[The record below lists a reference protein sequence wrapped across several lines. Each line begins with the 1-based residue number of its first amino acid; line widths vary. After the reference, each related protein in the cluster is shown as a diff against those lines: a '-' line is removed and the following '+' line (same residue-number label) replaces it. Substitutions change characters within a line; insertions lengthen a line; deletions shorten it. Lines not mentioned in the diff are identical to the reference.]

1 VPFSQAIQQLSQDR
15 FIGPLIKKYG
25 TCTLTPR
32 TDYFLVLC
40 ESIISQQISVK
51 AAEAILRRFIDLFDG
66 DITPERAA
74 ELSPEILKSAGVSA
88 QKAKYLLDLAE
99 KFAGEIDFLQFND
112 MDNEQI
118 IAELIKVKGIGRWTA
133 MMFLIFALNRQNVLP
148 VEDLGIRRAIQI
160 QYSLPELATPEQ
172 IRLIAKYW
180 QPYETIAC
188 WYLWR
193 SLENAPLDRIG

>member
-133 MMFLIFALNRQNVLP
+133 MMFLIFALNRHDVLP

-193 SLENAPLDRIG
+193 SLENAP

>member
-193 SLENAPLDRIG
+193 SLENVPLDRIS

>member
-51 AAEAILRRFIDLFDG
+51 AAEAILRRFIDLFNG

-133 MMFLIFALNRQNVLP
+133 MMFLIFALNRQDVLP

-193 SLENAPLDRIG
+193 SLENAP

>member
-172 IRLIAKYW
+172 IRLVAKYW

>member
-74 ELSPEILKSAGVSA
+74 ELSPEILKSAGVSG

-99 KFAGEIDFLQFND
+99 KFSGEIDFLQFND
-112 MDNEQI
+112 MNNEQI
-118 IAELIKVKGIGRWTA
+118 ITELIKVKGIGRWTA

>member
-66 DITPERAA
+66 DITPGRAA
-74 ELSPEILKSAGVSA
+74 ELSPEILKGAGVST

>member
-66 DITPERAA
+66 DITPGRAA
-74 ELSPEILKSAGVSA
+74 ELSPEILKGAGVST

-172 IRLIAKYW
+172 IRLVAKYW

>member
-1 VPFSQAIQQLSQDR
+1 
-15 FIGPLIKKYG
+15 
-25 TCTLTPR
+25 
-32 TDYFLVLC
+32 
-40 ESIISQQISVK
+40 
-51 AAEAILRRFIDLFDG
+51 
-66 DITPERAA
+66 
-74 ELSPEILKSAGVSA
+74 
-88 QKAKYLLDLAE
+88 LDLAE

>member
-51 AAEAILRRFIDLFDG
+51 AAEAILRRFTDLFDG

-74 ELSPEILKSAGVSA
+74 GLSPEVLKGAGVSG

-99 KFAGEIDFLQFND
+99 KFSGEIDFLQFND
-112 MDNEQI
+112 MNNEQI
-118 IAELIKVKGIGRWTA
+118 ITELIKVKGIGRWTA
-133 MMFLIFALNRQNVLP
+133 MMFLIFALNRQDILP

-172 IRLIAKYW
+172 IRLIANYW

-193 SLENAPLDRIG
+193 SLENVPLDRIS

>member
-66 DITPERAA
+66 DITPGRAA
-74 ELSPEILKSAGVSA
+74 ELSPEILKGAGVST

-133 MMFLIFALNRQNVLP
+133 MMFLIFALNRQDILP

>member
-1 VPFSQAIQQLSQDR
+1 MPFSQAILQLSQDR

-25 TCTLTPR
+25 RCTLTPR

-51 AAEAILRRFIDLFDG
+51 AAEAILRRFIALFDG
-66 DITPERAA
+66 NPVPETAA
-74 ELSPEILKSAGVSA
+74 KLSPEILKSAGVSA

-99 KFAGEIDFLQFND
+99 KFSGEINFLQFD
-112 MDNEQI
+112 AMDNEQI

-133 MMFLIFALNRQNVLP
+133 MMFLIFALNRQDVLP
-148 VEDLGIRRAIQI
+148 VEDLGIRRAIQN
-160 QYSLPELATPEQ
+160 QYSLPELATAEQ

-193 SLENAPLDRIG
+193 SLENAPLDRIS

>member
-51 AAEAILRRFIDLFDG
+51 AAEAILRRFTDLFDG

-74 ELSPEILKSAGVSA
+74 GLSPEVLKGAGVSG

-99 KFAGEIDFLQFND
+99 KFSGEIDFLQFND
-112 MDNEQI
+112 MNNEQI
-118 IAELIKVKGIGRWTA
+118 ITELIKVKGIGRWTA
-133 MMFLIFALNRQNVLP
+133 MMFLIFALNRQDILP

-193 SLENAPLDRIG
+193 SLENAP

>member
-193 SLENAPLDRIG
+193 SLENAP